1 MLGWIRKLCCG
12 KPPKDL
18 PIVYDHQASS
28 VIAEEQA
35 PVIVEEQP
43 PIFSDDGY
51 EEDLFRT
58 TETSLSISD
67 PYPVPPSTPHNFFED
82 PAWAALRVLRATVKL
97 EKIVAANRDLE
108 RMKVTGDRRQ
118 GLDQNNC
125 GTISWNVQAD
135 GANAMDEKGFVRRR
149 CLETVGALS
158 KTLKVFNLL
167 RHRNF
172 NKSQDAK
179 EYSIN

>member
-108 RMKVTGDRRQ
+108 ASKLQQIPGCQ
-118 GLDQNNC
+118 G
-125 GTISWNVQAD
+125 
-135 GANAMDEKGFVRRR
+135 MDTPK
-149 CLETVGALS
+149 
-158 KTLKVFNLL
+158 
-167 RHRNF
+167 
-172 NKSQDAK
+172 
-179 EYSIN
+179 